1 MLIFDRG
8 ALHPYSNPK
17 KYSQTHE
24 PLLLITFDDSI
35 RTDFTEAYP
44 IMSARGIKG
53 TSYINGSSIG
63 KSGIMS
69 WSDVAALQASGMW
82 GCECHG
88 FTHTRWTDF
97 ETDEERIAQLTQN
110 DAIFAANGIAAPK
123 HHAYPF
129 GVSDAAGNA
138 IIDQYRLS
146 RRTTG
151 HNLTH
156 VNDHETLSFR
166 PIIGCAGDT
175 VYDDT
180 TKYNFN
186 MQFIRYVYDWHKI
199 GVLYF
204 HSITDTGDPEATY
217 GCHKSYFTDYMNYI
231 TSLGIR
237 TLTMDGLYNEF
248 NA

>member
-1 MLIFDRG
+1 MFLFNRSL
-8 ALHPYSNPK
+8 LHPHK
-17 KYSQTHE
+17 QTQEYPTVYE
-24 PLLLITFDDSI
+24 PLLLITFDDSSK
-35 RTDFTEAYP
+35 TDYTEAYP

-63 KSGIMS
+63 NSVKMS
-69 WSDVAALQASGMW
+69 WSDVADLQASGVW

-88 FTHTRWTDF
+88 YTHTRWTDF
-97 ETDEERIAQLTQN
+97 TTDEARIAQLTQN
-110 DAIFAANGIAAPK
+110 DAVFIANGLAAPK

-138 IIDQYRLS
+138 VIDQHRLS

-151 HNLTH
+151 YNMTH
-156 VNDHETLSFR
+156 INDHETLSFR

-175 VYDDT
+175 VYGNT
-180 TKYNFN
+180 EKYDFN

-199 GVLYF
+199 GVFYF
-204 HSITDTGDPEATY
+204 HSLTEDTESTTVCY
-217 GCHKSYFTDYMNYI
+217 KQYFTDFMDYI
-231 TSLGIR
+231 VSLGIR
-237 TLTMDGLYNEF
+237 TLTIDGLYNEA